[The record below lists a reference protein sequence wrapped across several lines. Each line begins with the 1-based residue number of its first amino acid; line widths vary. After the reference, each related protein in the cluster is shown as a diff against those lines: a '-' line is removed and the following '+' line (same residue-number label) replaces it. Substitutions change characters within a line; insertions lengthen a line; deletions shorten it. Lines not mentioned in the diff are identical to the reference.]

1 MAQCPL
7 HELWQ
12 MGFDTAALPHSLV
25 HQKTNI
31 ENTVTFK
38 EEKRQKEE
46 KLISANISG
55 KNCVLLVAIQQ
66 GDSLSHL

>member
-46 KLISANISG
+46 KLISG